1 MFVHERRQMMKNIKI
16 KRISNYRTM
25 VSIGSNTIYLT
36 DKNKRKEVIKRIIE
50 TILIS
55 ILITGFIMG
64 ILYMVFCGPYDYWTK
79 EDGYMIKYHVDWDGE
94 EEIVDSY
101 YIE

>member
-1 MFVHERRQMMKNIKI
+1 MSDIKF
-16 KRISNYRTM
+16 KRLNDYRTM
-25 VSIGSNTIYLT
+25 VSIGDKTIYLT
-36 DKNKRKEVIKRIIE
+36 DTNKRKEMIKRIVE
-50 TILIS
+50 AILSS
-55 ILITGFIMG
+55 ILIVTIIMG